1 MTEKPADI
9 IEVAEHFTVAF
20 YQGEAGHAREQFRNS
35 VASLVEDERK
45 RCASIVKLLP
55 LGPFK
60 TADEA
65 VKAAETQAV
74 IADAV
79 MKAGWTP

>member
-1 MTEKPADI
+1 MIKPDEIPQDLWDKAAAVTSVMPASFGWRKITEA
-9 IEVAEHFTVAF
+9 VARALLAE
-20 YQGEAGHAREQFRNS
+20 RE
-35 VASLVEDERK
+35 

-60 TADEA
+60 TADDA
-65 VKAAETQAV
+65 VKAAETQAG

-79 MKAGWTP
+79 EKAGWAP

>member
-1 MTEKPADI
+1 MNKPDDIPQDIWDKAVAVTSVMPASFGWRKITEA
-9 IEVAEHFTVAF
+9 VAVALL
-20 YQGEAGHAREQFRNS
+20 A
-35 VASLVEDERK
+35 ERS

-60 TADEA
+60 TADDA

-79 MKAGWTP
+79 MKAGLAP

>member
-1 MTEKPADI
+1 MNKPDQIPQDI
-9 IEVAEHFTVAF
+9 WEVAVSVTSTMPGAFGWRKITMAVAIALLK
-20 YQGEAGHAREQFRNS
+20 ERERCT
-35 VASLVEDERK
+35 SLVR
-45 RCASIVKLLP
+45 LLP

-74 IADAV
+74 IADALDR
-79 MKAGWTP
+79 AGWTP